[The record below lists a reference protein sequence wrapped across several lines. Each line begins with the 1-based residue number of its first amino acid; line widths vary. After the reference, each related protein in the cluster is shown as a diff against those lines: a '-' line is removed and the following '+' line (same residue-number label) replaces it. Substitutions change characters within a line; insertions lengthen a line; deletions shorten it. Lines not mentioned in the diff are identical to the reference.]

1 MPLPARPA
9 RIGPYDIII
18 KIADGGMA
26 TVYLARGRDAKAGRL
41 LALKVPHHN
50 LRHDGR
56 FVQMFLDEAK
66 VLSRLSHPN
75 IAATYDFGTDS
86 DEPFIVMELLVGRT
100 LADVWEAC
108 NARKVSLQVDQAA
121 WIAARIADALHYAH
135 QLADDRGVPLHLVHR
150 DVNPSNVFLT
160 FDGAVKL
167 FDFGLA
173 KALGRQSKSEHNLVK
188 GKLPYLSPEQVLQL
202 PIDCRSDIYMLGT
215 TLWEMTTMR
224 RLFKRTSDA
233 ETLMAVKAGLVP
245 HPRATVPSYPEE
257 LWTIVRRA
265 LARDPNDRYRTA
277 GEMARDLDR
286 FVESHGR
293 GEDQNQATGGIL
305 DALFPGER
313 EKRAQ
318 WIRGARVPPSPQSA
332 SASVPP
338 SPQSAS
344 ASVPPPSP
352 PSARVPPSPA
362 SRKMPPPP
370 PVAALPPPPPSA
382 RGRKR

>member
-1 MPLPARPA
+1 
-9 RIGPYDIII
+9 
-18 KIADGGMA
+18 
-26 TVYLARGRDAKAGRL
+26 
-41 LALKVPHHN
+41 
-50 LRHDGR
+50 
-56 FVQMFLDEAK
+56 
-66 VLSRLSHPN
+66 
-75 IAATYDFGTDS
+75 
-86 DEPFIVMELLVGRT
+86 
-100 LADVWEAC
+100 
-108 NARKVSLQVDQAA
+108 
-121 WIAARIADALHYAH
+121 
-135 QLADDRGVPLHLVHR
+135 
-150 DVNPSNVFLT
+150 VFLT

-265 LARDPNDRYRTA
+265 LARDPNDRYRAA

-286 FVESHGR
+286 FVETHGR
-293 GEDQNQATGGIL
+293 GEDQSRATGGIL

-318 WIRGARVPPSPQSA
+318 WIRGARVPPPSA
-332 SASVPP
+332 
-338 SPQSAS
+338 QSAS
-344 ASVPPPSP
+344 ASVPPPTP
-352 PSARVPPSPA
+352 PSASVPPSPA

-370 PVAALPPPPPSA
+370 PPVVASPPRPPSA
-382 RGRKR
+382 SGRKR

>member
-1 MPLPARPA
+1 MPLPARPT

-18 KIADGGMA
+18 RIADGGMA
-26 TVYLARGRDAKAGRL
+26 TVYLARGHAANAGRL

-108 NARKVSLQVDQAA
+108 NTRKVSLQVDHAA

-135 QLADDRGVPLHLVHR
+135 QLLDDRGAAVHLVHR

-173 KALGRQSKSEHNLVK
+173 KALGRQSKSEHDLVK

-202 PIDCRSDIYMLGT
+202 PVDCRSDVYMLGT

-224 RLFKRTSDA
+224 RLFKRPSDA

-257 LWTIVRRA
+257 LWTIVRKA
-265 LARDPNDRYRTA
+265 LARDPDGRYGTA

-293 GEDQNQATGGIL
+293 GDDQGKATGAIL

-318 WIRGARVPPSPQSA
+318 WIRGARVPPSP
-332 SASVPP
+332 P
-338 SPQSAS
+338 SPSSKKA
-344 ASVPPPSP
+344 PPPP
-352 PSARVPPSPA
+352 VVAL
-362 SRKMPPPP
+362 PPPP
-370 PVAALPPPPPSA
+370 PVVALPPPLPEVALPPPPPEVALPPPPPSA
-382 RGRKR
+382 SGRKR

>member
-1 MPLPARPA
+1 MPLPARPT
-9 RIGPYDIII
+9 RIGPYDILI

-26 TVYLARGRDAKAGRL
+26 TVYLARRRDANGGRL

-50 LRHDGR
+50 LRHDDR

-66 VLSRLSHPN
+66 VLSRMSHPN
-75 IAATYDFGTDS
+75 LAATYDFGTDS

-108 NARKVSLQVDQAA
+108 NTRKVLLQVDHAA
-121 WIAARIADALHYAH
+121 WIAARVAHALHYAH
-135 QLADDRGVPLHLVHR
+135 QLTDDRGVPLHLVHR

-160 FDGAVKL
+160 FDGVVKL

-202 PIDCRSDIYMLGT
+202 PIDCRTDIYMLGT

-224 RLFKRTSDA
+224 RLFKRTGDA

-265 LARDPNDRYRTA
+265 LARDPGDRYRTA
-277 GEMARDLDR
+277 NEMAADLDR
-286 FVESHGR
+286 FVETHGH
-293 GEDQNQATGGIL
+293 GEDQGRATGSIL
-305 DALFPGER
+305 DVLFPGER

-318 WIRGARVPPSPQSA
+318 WIRGARMPPSAKAAPSPQS
-332 SASVPP
+332 P
-338 SPQSAS
+338 
-344 ASVPPPSP
+344 
-352 PSARVPPSPA
+352 
-362 SRKMPPPP
+362 KGPPPP
-370 PVAALPPPPPSA
+370 PSVRAPPPPPAVRAPAPPSVKAPPPPPSA
-382 RGRKR
+382 SGRKR